1 MNSRQ
6 AAATLLRRLNL
17 PEGTANVV
25 VDDQHD
31 PAELTVLVFCP
42 PKPMLVVDEW
52 EGTRFVYCLLAL
64 RQWPI
69 STEMKPRTRGAFRS
83 KLPFPRDQ
91 R

>member
-52 EGTRFVYCLLAL
+52 EGHPVRILFT
-64 RQWPI
+64 
-69 STEMKPRTRGAFRS
+69 GAPPMAH
-83 KLPFPRDQ
+83 LH
-91 R
+91 